1 MWLSSSDRCRRLDPE
16 CDIGFFRL
24 SSTTRRALELSC
36 DAMLA
41 AALARVPAGPR
52 LLNKSWSPSTFLAHC
67 FSTTPVAAKYKLKS
81 HSGAKKRWK
90 ALASGVFKR
99 VRELELTYD
108 TTTDM
113 T

>member
-1 MWLSSSDRCRRLDPE
+1 
-16 CDIGFFRL
+16 
-24 SSTTRRALELSC
+24 
-36 DAMLA
+36 MLA

-99 VRELELTYD
+99 VRELEPAYD
-108 TTTDM
+108 TTAHLA
-113 T
+113 